1 MTPAS
6 DITRAHARV
15 ISDAGVKQLKPF
27 FEDHISS
34 DAQITTDGWRSYK
47 SLKKSGWLITQ
58 KNSNGGK
65 NFDAMHRFI
74 MTMKASI
81 RGIYGSVRDLQTYLD
96 EYVFKFNRHK
106 MQGDIFNILLI
117 RMSQHA
123 PMISSQIFNVT

>member
-1 MTPAS
+1 
-6 DITRAHARV
+6 
-15 ISDAGVKQLKPF
+15 
-27 FEDHISS
+27 
-34 DAQITTDGWRSYK
+34 
-47 SLKKSGWLITQ
+47 
-58 KNSNGGK
+58 
-65 NFDAMHRFI
+65 MHRFI

-123 PMISSQIFNVT
+123 PMISSQIFNATYVRYSVTLFSNRGIKSYSDKKT